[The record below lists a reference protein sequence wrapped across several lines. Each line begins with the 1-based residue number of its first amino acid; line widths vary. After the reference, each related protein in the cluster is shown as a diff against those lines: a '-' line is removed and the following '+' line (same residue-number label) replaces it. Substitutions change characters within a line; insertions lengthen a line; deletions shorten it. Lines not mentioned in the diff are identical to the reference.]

1 MVFVQVTGSRIV
13 HEKGRALQ
21 ITSSTSTSEED
32 VWLIW
37 PLDDK
42 KMLENWSEDHLIMRP
57 MRWKGFCSALDTCYS
72 RHVLAG
78 RLDSA
83 CPSSNSTGRICTYVF
98 ADTSWRGL
106 VFFIRKPRLVQ
117 KIQTAKSKIQ
127 TALFG
132 NQSNIQ
138 NPTGGFCAWGTP
150 TGNLDHY
157 AIWRGVFDSPGPSI
171 FCAHLFSGSATWK
184 SEVALRLWDSVKY
197 EYATRLWMWACPIFV
212 FHVLHGII
220 PW

>member
-1 MVFVQVTGSRIV
+1 MIRKCWKIGVKIISSCVRCGARDFAVPWTRVTRV
-13 HEKGRALQ
+13 MY
-21 ITSSTSTSEED
+21 
-32 VWLIW
+32 W
-37 PLDDK
+37 
-42 KMLENWSEDHLIMRP
+42 
-57 MRWKGFCSALDTCYS
+57 
-72 RHVLAG
+72 LAG
-78 RLDSA
+78 LILHAHRQIPQAGFARMYSPTRVGVVWYSLFGNLDL
-83 CPSSNSTGRICTYVF
+83 CKIC
-98 ADTSWRGL
+98 
-106 VFFIRKPRLVQ
+106 

-184 SEVALRLWDSVKY
+184 SEVALRL
-197 EYATRLWMWACPIFV
+197 
-212 FHVLHGII
+212 
-220 PW
+220 

>member
-1 MVFVQVTGSRIV
+1 MIRKCWKIGVKIISSCVRCGARDFAVPWTRVTRV
-13 HEKGRALQ
+13 MY
-21 ITSSTSTSEED
+21 
-32 VWLIW
+32 W
-37 PLDDK
+37 PA
-42 KMLENWSEDHLIMRP
+42 
-57 MRWKGFCSALDTCYS
+57 GF
-72 RHVLAG
+72 
-78 RLDSA
+78 DSA
-83 CPSSNSTGRICTYVF
+83 CLSSNSTGRICTYVST
-98 ADTSWRGL
+98 DPSWRGL
-106 VFFIRKPRLVQ
+106 VFFIRKPGLVQ
-117 KIQTAKSKIQ
+117 NLYDPNGKVQNPNG
-127 TALFG
+127 LFG

-184 SEVALRLWDSVKY
+184 SEVALRLWDGIKY
-197 EYATRLWMWACPIFV
+197 EYATRLWMWACLFFV